1 MVVLRCFLSGNPIG
15 TVTLPGSNAVMPFL
29 VKDLKILLVHLVV
42 VVVSKK
48 RLVLGV
54 NTTVEVTEASEK
66 DEMTV
71 KQVVAKFNG
80 GETRGV

>member
-1 MVVLRCFLSGNPIG
+1 
-15 TVTLPGSNAVMPFL
+15 MPFL

-54 NTTVEVTEASEK
+54 NTTVEVTEAS
-66 DEMTV
+66 
-71 KQVVAKFNG
+71 
-80 GETRGV
+80 